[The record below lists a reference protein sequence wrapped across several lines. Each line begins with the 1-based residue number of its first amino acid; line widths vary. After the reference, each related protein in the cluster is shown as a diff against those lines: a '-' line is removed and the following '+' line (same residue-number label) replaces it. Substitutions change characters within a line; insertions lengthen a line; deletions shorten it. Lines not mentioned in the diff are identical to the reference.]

1 MYAIIEESGG
11 QRIVA
16 QGDEILVDL
25 LDGGEAKVGQAIT
38 FDKVLVVGETGGSAK
53 VGQPYVAGASVQA
66 EVVDPFVLGDKIDIH
81 KQRPKKANRKKQGH
95 RQQYT
100 LVKVSAIAG

>member
-25 LDGGEAKVGQAIT
+25 LDSGAAKVGQSVT
-38 FDKVLVVGETGGSAK
+38 FDKVLVVGETGGAAK
-53 VGQPYVAGASVQA
+53 VGQPYVSGASVTA
-66 EVVDPFVLGDKIDIH
+66 EVVDPLVLGEKIDIH
-81 KQRPKKANRKKQGH
+81 KQRPKKAYRKKQGH

>member
-25 LDGGEAKVGQAIT
+25 LDEGGAKVGQAVT

-53 VGQPYVAGASVQA
+53 VGQPYVAGASVKA
-66 EVVDPFVLGDKIDIH
+66 EVVEPLVLGEKIDIH
-81 KQRPKKANRKKQGH
+81 KQRPKKAYRKKQGH

-100 LVKVSAIAG
+100 LVKVSAISG